1 MYNGEIKSVMAK
13 IPEVDVLTKWIK
25 AEKKNREDWG
35 KVKDC
40 FKYQKVMPVS
50 QLLVKGLIV
59 LCNAM

>member
-1 MYNGEIKSVMAK
+1 MVK

-25 AEKKNREDWG
+25 AEKKKNREDWG

-40 FKYQKVMPVS
+40 FKHQKVMPVS

>member
-1 MYNGEIKSVMAK
+1 MVK
-13 IPEVDVLTKWIK
+13 IPEVDVLIKWIK

-59 LCNAM
+59 LCNAI